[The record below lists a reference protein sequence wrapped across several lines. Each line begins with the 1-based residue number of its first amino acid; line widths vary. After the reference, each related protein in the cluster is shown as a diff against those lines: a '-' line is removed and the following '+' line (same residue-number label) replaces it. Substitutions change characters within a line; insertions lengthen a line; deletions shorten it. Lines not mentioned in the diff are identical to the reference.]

1 MNARKETTMFSTLRL
16 QTKTLILLVLF
27 AVFFSGTILFT
38 VMTVREKIILT
49 AQEKLKADMAMGYA
63 LFNDK
68 YPGDWSV
75 RDGKLFKGDM
85 QLNDNFA
92 AIDRIAELS
101 NDAVTVFQGDT
112 RIATTVKN
120 ASGARAVGTK
130 AAANVVETVVR
141 KGQSYTGKAN
151 VVGTWYQTAY
161 EPIRDS
167 RGDVVG
173 MFYVGVPDTR
183 YNQVVYDIVMK
194 VSIFGVS
201 SLLIVFVLGILVV
214 RSITGPIQRIALG
227 LSDGADQVASASS
240 QVASASRS
248 MAQGASEQ
256 AASVEETSASVEE
269 MSSMTRK
276 NADNAS
282 LAKAHMSEAR
292 VIVERV
298 SQHMEGMTEAIG
310 EVTRTS
316 EETGKIIKTIDE
328 IAFQTN
334 LLALNA
340 AVEAARAGEA
350 GAGFAVVAG
359 EVRNLATRAA
369 EAARNTTGLI
379 DNTIAVVKRSNRIMD
394 QTREAFSENIEIA
407 HKIGTVVDEIAA
419 ASQEQAMGIQQI
431 NKAVSEIGKVT
442 QRAATHAGESASV
455 SEELNLQAEAI
466 KELMTAL
473 SALVSGKNALRERG
487 RPSGAPA
494 IGSTFAPLPESSCSA
509 LS

>member
-1 MNARKETTMFSTLRL
+1 MFSTLRL

-27 AVFFSGTILFT
+27 AVFFTGAILFT

-49 AQEKLKADMAMGYA
+49 AQEKLKSDMALGYA
-63 LFNDK
+63 MFNDRH
-68 YPGDWSV
+68 PGDWSV
-75 RDGKLFKGDM
+75 REGRLFKGDLQM
-85 QLNDNFA
+85 NDNFT
-92 AIDRIAELS
+92 AIDRIAEMT

-130 AAANVVETVVR
+130 AAANVVETVLR
-141 KGQSYTGKAN
+141 KGQPYTGKAN

-161 EPIRDS
+161 EPIRNGS
-167 RGDVVG
+167 GDVVG

-183 YNQVVYDIVMK
+183 YNQVVYDIVVK
-194 VSIFGVS
+194 VAIFGAV
-201 SLLIVFVLGILVV
+201 SLLIVFVLGFLVV
-214 RSITGPIQRIALG
+214 RSITGPIQRIARG
-227 LSDGADQVASASS
+227 LSEGADRVASASG

-248 MAQGASEQ
+248 MAEGAGEQ

-276 NADNAS
+276 NADNAG

-298 SQHMEGMTEAIG
+298 SRHMEGMAEAIG
-310 EVTRTS
+310 EVTRSS

-340 AVEAARAGEA
+340 AVEAARVGEA

-379 DNTIAVVKRSNRIMD
+379 DNTIGVVKRSGEIMN
-394 QTREAFSENIEIA
+394 QTREAFEENMQVA
-407 HKIGTVVDEIAA
+407 FKIGTVIDEIAA
-419 ASQEQAMGIQQI
+419 ASEEQASGIQQI
-431 NKAVSEIGKVT
+431 NKAVSEIEKVT
-442 QRAATHAGESASV
+442 QRAATHAGESAAV
-455 SEELNLQAEAI
+455 SGELNAQAETI
-466 KELMTAL
+466 KELMAAL
-473 SALVSGKNALRERG
+473 SALVSGKNALAERG
-487 RPSGAPA
+487 RPHDTPVPVVGNAL
-494 IGSTFAPLPESSCSA
+494 FPLRESVSNR
-509 LS
+509 LT